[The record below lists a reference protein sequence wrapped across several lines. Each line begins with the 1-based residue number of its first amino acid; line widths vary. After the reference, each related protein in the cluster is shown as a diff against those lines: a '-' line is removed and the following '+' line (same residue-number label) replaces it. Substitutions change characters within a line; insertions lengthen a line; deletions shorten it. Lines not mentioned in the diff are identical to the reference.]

1 MSDRSEF
8 RFRTFSLVI
17 VAKNHNPSLLN
28 PDFLRIRNIVP
39 DDYELVEPPLTTP
52 PVAIVK
58 YKQGI
63 SITVEMEKLQ
73 VVETITEGF
82 PQLPSAPQI
91 ASMYVQTLPHVRY
104 TAVGINWGCTLR
116 KEDPNGWISNRF
128 LSQGPW
134 RENSHELIGSDLRFK
149 YALPDAQCNLSLA
162 SGEVSERET
171 SVPVVTVNVNYHHD
185 ITGYPSDQAVAQL
198 IERWAHRL
206 DHFRTLIRD
215 VLGVEISG

>member
-8 RFRTFSLVI
+8 SFRTFSLVI

-28 PDFLRIRNIVP
+28 PDFLRIRDIVP
-39 DDYELVEPPLTTP
+39 HDYELIEPPITTP

-63 SITVEMEKLQ
+63 SIMVEMEKLQ
-73 VVETITEGF
+73 VVETIKERF
-82 PQLPSAPQI
+82 PQSPSAPQI
-91 ASMYVQTLPHVRY
+91 ASGYVQTLPHVRY
-104 TAVGINWGCTLR
+104 TSVGINWGGTLR
-116 KEDPNGWISNRF
+116 NEDPDAWISNRF

-134 RENSHELIGSDLRFK
+134 RENSHKLIGSDLRFK

-162 SGEVSERET
+162 SGKVSERET
-171 SVPVVTVNVNYHHD
+171 LVPVVTVNVNYHHEV
-185 ITGYPSDQAVAQL
+185 TAYPAHEAVAQV
-198 IERWAHRL
+198 IARWADRL

-215 VLGVEISG
+215 VLCVEISR